1 MRMTEQDLAAFMTR
15 GHAAEGAVD
24 KLLAPFRP
32 KRKHPE
38 DDLQRALTKYWALAH
53 PYTWEY
59 TFHPPNGM
67 AARNP
72 KLAAIFKGLG
82 VKPGVFDLLCIARR
96 GPYNGLALELKATR
110 GRESAEQTEWRH
122 RFEAQGWYATVAFSL
137 ESAIAVVEHYHG
149 LPPRDTVLP
158 YAAA

>member
-1 MRMTEQDLAAFMTR
+1 MRMTEQDLAAFMAR
-15 GHAAEGAVD
+15 GDVAQGAVN
-24 KLLAPFRP
+24 KLLAPFRA

-38 DDLQRALTKYWALAH
+38 DDLQRALAKYWALAH
-53 PYTWEY
+53 PYTWDH

-96 GPYNGLALELKATR
+96 GIYNGMALELKAAR
-110 GRESAEQTEWRH
+110 GRESEDQVRWRH
-122 RFEAQGWYATVAFSL
+122 RFEAQGWYAAVAFSL
-137 ESAIAVVEHYHG
+137 ESAIIVVEHYHG
-149 LPPRDTVLP
+149 LPPRDTVLAD
-158 YAAA
+158 AA